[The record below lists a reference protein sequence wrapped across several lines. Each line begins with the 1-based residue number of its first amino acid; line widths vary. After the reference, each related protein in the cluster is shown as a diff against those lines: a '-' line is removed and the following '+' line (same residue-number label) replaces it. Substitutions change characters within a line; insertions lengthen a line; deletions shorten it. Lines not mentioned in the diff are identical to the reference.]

1 MTEAE
6 DSYDEELAQI
16 ILGFHAEWISRK
28 TFFKRMALL
37 GYQQAEALEL
47 AEKWDDE

>member
-1 MTEAE
+1 MSEAE
-6 DSYDEELAQI
+6 ESRDDELAEV

-28 TFFKRMALL
+28 MYFKRMAVL

-47 AEKWDDE
+47 AENWDDE